1 MDGNHVSVALKVVG
15 RGVVWVVYFGVK
27 EVFGLYDCHDCWG
40 CGLWVVGL
48 GFGVVWVGVGRHE
61 AQAPSNQV
69 KNYKQT

>member
-1 MDGNHVSVALKVVG
+1 MDGNHVSVVLKVVG
-15 RGVVWVVYFGVK
+15 RGVVRVFYLGSTRSLGCGIVVIV
-27 EVFGLYDCHDCWG
+27 
-40 CGLWVVGL
+40 GLWVVGL